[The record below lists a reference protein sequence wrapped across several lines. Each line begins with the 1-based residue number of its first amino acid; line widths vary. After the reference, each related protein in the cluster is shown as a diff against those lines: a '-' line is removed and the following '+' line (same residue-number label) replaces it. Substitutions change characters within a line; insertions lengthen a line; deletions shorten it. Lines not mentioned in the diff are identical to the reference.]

1 MSKKN
6 FKSLDS
12 LKTVEN
18 VINEAS
24 EAIKD
29 PTRTIVKSSIPDV
42 LGGALGATIG
52 GGIGFAGLYGL
63 GVTGMSAAGLTSGLA
78 AAGGL
83 VGGGMAA
90 GVAVLAAPAVI
101 LAGTGYAIIHGRREK
116 KIKKERERLYNLALR
131 KHQAIIN
138 ELKDSAKLSKE
149 RAEYLQSLNILLRQA
164 IKELKE
170 DLDKQ

>member
-1 MSKKN
+1 
-6 FKSLDS
+6 
-12 LKTVEN
+12 
-18 VINEAS
+18 
-24 EAIKD
+24 
-29 PTRTIVKSSIPDV
+29 
-42 LGGALGATIG
+42 
-52 GGIGFAGLYGL
+52 
-63 GVTGMSAAGLTSGLA
+63 MSAAGLTSGLA

-116 KIKKERERLYNLALR
+116 KIKEERERLYNLALR

>member
-1 MSKKN
+1 MASKN

-12 LKTVEN
+12 LKHVEN

-29 PTRTIVKSSIPDV
+29 PSRTIVSSAIPDV
-42 LGGALGATIG
+42 LGGVLGAGVG
-52 GGIGFAGLYGL
+52 GTIGFAGLYGL
-63 GVTGMSAAGLTSGLA
+63 GVTGLSAAGMTSALA
-78 AAGGL
+78 TAGGL

-101 LAGTGYAIIHGRREK
+101 LGGLGYALVRNNRENK
-116 KIKKERERLYNLALR
+116 LKEERQRLYNLALQ

-138 ELKDSAKLSKE
+138 ALKDSAQMSKE
-149 RAEYLQSLNILLRQA
+149 RADYLQSLNILLQQA
-164 IKELKE
+164 IKELKQ
-170 DLDKQ
+170 DLGK